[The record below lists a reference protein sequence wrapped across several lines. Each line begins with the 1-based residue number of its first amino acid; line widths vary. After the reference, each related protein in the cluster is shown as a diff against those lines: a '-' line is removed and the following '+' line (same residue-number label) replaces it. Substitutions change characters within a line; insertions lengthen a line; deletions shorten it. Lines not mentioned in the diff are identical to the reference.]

1 MALQKRHIEHIKI
14 WQASGLT
21 QAVYCQQHGLN
32 AKTFSR
38 WFKTYQLSNQ
48 PTKPLLIPVEI
59 KSAADTLPAT
69 EPIWLR
75 LSKGYALELP
85 GNISP
90 RWLAELLQCLG

>member
-1 MALQKRHIEHIKI
+1 MTLQERHIEHIKI

-21 QAVYCQQHGLN
+21 QAVYCQQQGLN

-48 PTKPLLIPVEI
+48 PVKPVLIPVAI
-59 KSAADTLPAT
+59 KPSSTTQAIESL
-69 EPIWLR
+69 WLR
-75 LSKGYALELP
+75 LPTGHALELP
-85 GNISP
+85 SNISP

>member
-1 MALQKRHIEHIKI
+1 MALQRRHIEHIQI

-21 QAVYCQQHGLN
+21 QAVYCQQQGLN
-32 AKTFSR
+32 PKTFSR
-38 WFKTYQLSNQ
+38 WRKTYQLSNQ
-48 PTKPLLIPVEI
+48 PTTPLLIPVEI
-59 KSAADTLPAT
+59 KPVADTLPVT

-75 LSKGYALELP
+75 LSKGYVLELP

>member
-1 MALQKRHIEHIKI
+1 MILQKRHIEHIRT

-21 QAVYCQQHGLN
+21 QAVYCQQQELN

-38 WFKTYQLSNQ
+38 WFKTYQLSSQ

-59 KSAADTLPAT
+59 KPAAATSSAT
-69 EPIWLR
+69 EPMWLR
-75 LSKGYALELP
+75 LPKGHTLELP
-85 GNISP
+85 GNTSP

>member
-1 MALQKRHIEHIKI
+1 MTLQEHHIEHIKT

-21 QAVYCQQHGLN
+21 QAVYCQQQGLN

-38 WFKTYQLSNQ
+38 WFRTYQLSNQ
-48 PTKPLLIPVEI
+48 PAKPLLMPVEI
-59 KSAADTLPAT
+59 KPAATPAT
-69 EPIWLR
+69 ESMWLR
-75 LSKGYALELP
+75 LPKGQALELP

>member
-1 MALQKRHIEHIKI
+1 MTLPERHIEHIKA
-14 WQASGLT
+14 WQASGLP
-21 QAVYCQQHGLN
+21 QAVYCQQQGLN

-48 PTKPLLIPVEI
+48 STKPLLIPVEI
-59 KSAADTLPAT
+59 KPAAATTQAT
-69 EPIWLR
+69 ESMWLR
-75 LSKGYALELP
+75 LPKGHTLALS

>member
-1 MALQKRHIEHIKI
+1 MALQERHIEHIKT

-21 QAVYCQQHGLN
+21 QSVYCQQQGLN

-38 WFKTYQLSNQ
+38 WFKIYQLSNQ
-48 PTKPLLIPVEI
+48 PAKPLLIPIEI
-59 KSAADTLPAT
+59 NPAATLQAP
-69 EPIWLR
+69 ESIWLR
-75 LSKGYALELP
+75 LPKGQALELS

>member
-1 MALQKRHIEHIKI
+1 MTLQERHIEHIKT

-21 QAVYCQQHGLN
+21 QVHYCQQHGLN
-32 AKTFSR
+32 VKTFSR

-48 PTKPLLIPVEI
+48 PAKPLLIPVEI
-59 KSAADTLPAT
+59 KPAATTQAT
-69 EPIWLR
+69 ESMWLR
-75 LSKGYALELP
+75 LPTGHSLELP

>member
-1 MALQKRHIEHIKI
+1 MALQERHIEHIKI

-21 QAVYCQQHGLN
+21 QAVYCRQQGLN

-38 WFKTYQLSNQ
+38 WFKTYPLSNQ
-48 PTKPLLIPVEI
+48 SAKPLLIPLEI
-59 KSAADTLPAT
+59 KPAAATTPAT
-69 EPIWLR
+69 ASLWLR
-75 LSKGYALELP
+75 LSNGHALELP

>member
-1 MALQKRHIEHIKI
+1 MALQERHIEHIKA

-32 AKTFSR
+32 VKTFSR
-38 WFKTYQLSNQ
+38 WFKAYRLSKQ

-59 KSAADTLPAT
+59 KPAADTSPAT
-69 EPIWLR
+69 ESLWLR
-75 LSKGYALELP
+75 LPKGHSLELP

>member
-1 MALQKRHIEHIKI
+1 MALQKRHIEHIQI

-21 QAVYCQQHGLN
+21 QAVYCQQQGLN

-48 PTKPLLIPVEI
+48 STKPLLIPVEI
-59 KSAADTLPAT
+59 KPAADTLPT
-69 EPIWLR
+69 IEPIWLR
-75 LSKGYALELP
+75 LSKGYSLELP
-85 GNISP
+85 SNISP

>member
-1 MALQKRHIEHIKI
+1 MVLQERHIEHIKI

-21 QAVYCQQHGLN
+21 QAVYCQQQGLN

-38 WFKTYQLSNQ
+38 WFTTYQLSNQ
-48 PTKPLLIPVEI
+48 PTKPSLIPLEI
-59 KSAADTLPAT
+59 KPAAATLPAT
-69 EPIWLR
+69 EPMWLR

>member
-1 MALQKRHIEHIKI
+1 MALHKRNIEHIKI

-21 QAVYCQQHGLN
+21 QELYCQQQGLN
-32 AKTFSR
+32 VKTFSR
-38 WFKTYQLSNQ
+38 CFKTYQLSDQ

-59 KSAADTLPAT
+59 KHEADTLPAT

-75 LSKGYALELP
+75 LSKGYSLELP
-85 GNISP
+85 SNISP

>member
-1 MALQKRHIEHIKI
+1 MILQKRHIEHIRT

-21 QAVYCQQHGLN
+21 QAVYCQQQGLN

-38 WFKTYQLSNQ
+38 WFKTYQLSSQ

-59 KSAADTLPAT
+59 KPAAATSSAT
-69 EPIWLR
+69 EPMWLR
-75 LSKGYALELP
+75 LPKGHTLELP
-85 GNISP
+85 GNTSP

>member
-1 MALQKRHIEHIKI
+1 MALQKRHIEHIQI

-21 QAVYCQQHGLN
+21 QALYCQQHGLN

-38 WFKTYQLSNQ
+38 WLKTYQLSNQ

-59 KSAADTLPAT
+59 KSVVDTLPAT
-69 EPIWLR
+69 DLIWLR
-75 LSKGYALELP
+75 LSKGYPLELP
-85 GNISP
+85 SSISP

>member
-1 MALQKRHIEHIKI
+1 MTLQERRIAHINA

-21 QAVYCQQHGLN
+21 QAVYCQQQGLN

-48 PTKPLLIPVEI
+48 PVKPVLIPVEI
-59 KSAADTLPAT
+59 KPSCAT
-69 EPIWLR
+69 QAIASLWLR
-75 LSKGYALELP
+75 LPTGQALELP

>member
-1 MALQKRHIEHIKI
+1 MTLQVRHIEHIKA
-14 WQASGLT
+14 WRASGLT

-32 AKTFSR
+32 AKSFSR

-48 PTKPLLIPVEI
+48 SAKPLIIPVEI
-59 KSAADTLPAT
+59 KPTAATMQAT
-69 EPIWLR
+69 ESMWLR
-75 LSKGYALELP
+75 LPKGHTLALS